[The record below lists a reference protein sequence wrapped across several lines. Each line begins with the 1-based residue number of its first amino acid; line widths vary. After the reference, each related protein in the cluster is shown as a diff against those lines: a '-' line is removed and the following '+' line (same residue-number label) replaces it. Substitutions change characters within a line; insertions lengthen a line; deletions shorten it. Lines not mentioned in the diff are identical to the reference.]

1 MPGTGFYPGAMKVFK
16 TQAKNV
22 VLRSGST
29 KLGRHVTEL
38 RTEAAGG
45 HLTWKG
51 GAGLLENVPV
61 DEVTSALGVQG
72 VSC

>member
-1 MPGTGFYPGAMKVFK
+1 MPGTGFYPGAMKIFK

-22 VLRSGST
+22 VLRSRST

-45 HLTWKG
+45 LLSWKG
-51 GAGLLENVPV
+51 GVGLLENVLV
-61 DEVTSALGVQG
+61 KKVTSALGFQG
-72 VSC
+72 VSH